1 MDVDFIFS
9 IVILIFSVVVHEVS
23 HGYVAYKLGDNT
35 AKYQGRLTLNPLKH
49 LELFNSFIL
58 PIITYFSFGF
68 IFGMAKPVII
78 NPYNLRD
85 QKWGEA
91 KVAVA
96 GPLSNFAIAIFFG
109 LLIRFGVLNSLGESF
124 LHIST
129 MIVFINLVL
138 GTFNLV
144 PIAPLDGSKILFSV
158 LPYSM
163 NNVREWLEQNGIF
176 LMLFFIFFLWKYIV
190 PLVYLEFSLITGLR

>member
-96 GPLSNFAIAIFFG
+96 GPLSNFAIAVFFG
-109 LLIRFGVLNSLGESF
+109 LLIRFGTLNSLGESF